1 MGVGVVS
8 GVSGVSGGTRSGGD
22 EQTQIQ
28 NTFQRREHFTAI
40 EGQGLHDT
48 GSGCESRGLERER
61 LEDRIGG
68 LQLGGWQ
75 LGGGSWG
82 GQLGWQLGWAVGGW
96 QLAVGIGVDDWFVMG
111 DGWQFVLKKIG
122 TAFLTIAS

>member
-1 MGVGVVS
+1 MGVGVGV
-8 GVSGVSGGTRSGGD
+8 VSGVSGGTRSGGD

-28 NTFQRREHFTAI
+28 NTFQGREHFTAI

-75 LGGGSWG
+75 LG
-82 GQLGWQLGWAVGGW
+82 WQLGWAVGGW
-96 QLAVGIGVDDWFVMG
+96 WLVAGSWRS
-111 DGWQFVLKKIG
+111 VLV
-122 TAFLTIAS
+122 LTIGL

>member
-1 MGVGVVS
+1 MGVGV
-8 GVSGVSGGTRSGGD
+8 VSGVSGGTRSGGD

-28 NTFQRREHFTAI
+28 NTFQGREHFTAI

-75 LGGGSWG
+75 LG
-82 GQLGWQLGWAVGGW
+82 WQLGGRLVAGDW
-96 QLAVGIGVDDWFVMG
+96 QMAVGIGVDDWFVMG

>member
-1 MGVGVVS
+1 MGVGVGV
-8 GVSGVSGGTRSGGD
+8 GVVSGVSGGTRSGGD

-28 NTFQRREHFTAI
+28 NTFQGREHFTAI

-48 GSGCESRGLERER
+48 GSGCESRGLEREQ
-61 LEDRIGG
+61 LEDRIDG
-68 LQLGGWQ
+68 LQ

-82 GQLGWQLGWAVGGW
+82 AVDGW

-111 DGWQFVLKKIG
+111 DG
-122 TAFLTIAS
+122 

>member
-1 MGVGVVS
+1 MGVGVGV
-8 GVSGVSGGTRSGGD
+8 GVVSGVSGGTRSGGD

-28 NTFQRREHFTAI
+28 NTFQGREHFTAI

-68 LQLGGWQ
+68 LQLGG
-75 LGGGSWG
+75 GSWG
-82 GQLGWQLGWAVGGW
+82 AVDGW
-96 QLAVGIGVDDWFVMG
+96 QLAVGIGVDDW
-111 DGWQFVLKKIG
+111 L
-122 TAFLTIAS
+122 

>member
-1 MGVGVVS
+1 MGVGV
-8 GVSGVSGGTRSGGD
+8 VSGVSGGTRSGGD

-28 NTFQRREHFTAI
+28 NTFQGREHFTAI

-68 LQLGGWQ
+68 LQLGGRLVAGDWQ
-75 LGGGSWG
+75 M
-82 GQLGWQLGWAVGGW
+82 
-96 QLAVGIGVDDWFVMG
+96 AVGIGVDDWFVMG

>member
-75 LGGGSWG
+75 
-82 GQLGWQLGWAVGGW
+82 VGGW